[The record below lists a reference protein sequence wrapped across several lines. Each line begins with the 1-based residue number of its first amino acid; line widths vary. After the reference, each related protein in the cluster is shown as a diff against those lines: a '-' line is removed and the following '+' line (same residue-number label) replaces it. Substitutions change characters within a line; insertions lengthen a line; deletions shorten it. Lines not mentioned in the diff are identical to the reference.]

1 MSESTDLS
9 SDTEVEVPVKP
20 RRKPKPRGIRRAH
33 MTISRIDPWSTLKV
47 SFLLSVGL
55 GIMGV
60 IATVV
65 MWNVLDSMH
74 VFASLDEL
82 LKTLG
87 SEELMQLMQYLQFG
101 RVISFAIIVA
111 VLDIVLLTFLGMIMA
126 LLYNLIAMLVGGIH
140 ITITD
145 E

>member
-1 MSESTDLS
+1 MSEPTALS
-9 SDTEVEVPVKP
+9 SETKAPESPAP
-20 RRKPKPRGIRRAH
+20 RRTKPRGIRRAH
-33 MTISRIDPWSTLKV
+33 MTISKIDPWSTLKV

-74 VFASLDEL
+74 VFSALDEL

-101 RVISFAIIVA
+101 RVMSFAIIVA

>member
-1 MSESTDLS
+1 MSEPTALS
-9 SDTEVEVPVKP
+9 SETKAAPAPK
-20 RRKPKPRGIRRAH
+20 RRSKPRGIRRAH
-33 MTISRIDPWSTLKV
+33 MTISKIDPWSTLKV

-55 GIMGV
+55 GIIGV

-74 VFASLDEL
+74 VFSSLDEL

-101 RVISFAIIVA
+101 RVMSFAIIVA